1 VTTVEDPRVGRSRA
15 LILDAA
21 RKVFLAEGFHDA
33 TLERVA
39 AEAGLAKRTI
49 YNLYI
54 DKTTLFRETVL
65 SAIAIAASFTQTLTS
80 EFRAEKNAPLNLP
93 DVAVRL
99 AEATLLGP
107 AIALRRLVIMESV
120 RFPDLVDR
128 YRAGAPE
135 AVMTA
140 LSDAFARM
148 TEDGHLRPCDP
159 QVAAEHFA
167 FLIMGADL
175 DRGTFTGERA
185 LAARVRER
193 ALLGANAF
201 LRAYAPDVRD
211 GA

>member
-1 VTTVEDPRVGRSRA
+1 MWRSPKSAGPAAEDSSPDAAGPLPHSRAADDASVNRAPACASHPGCDDPRVVEARPGRPVS
-15 LILDAA
+15 
-21 RKVFLAEGFHDA
+21 
-33 TLERVA
+33 
-39 AEAGLAKRTI
+39 
-49 YNLYI
+49 
-54 DKTTLFRETVL
+54 
-65 SAIAIAASFTQTLTS
+65 
-80 EFRAEKNAPLNLP
+80 
-93 DVAVRL
+93 
-99 AEATLLGP
+99 
-107 AIALRRLVIMESV
+107 
-120 RFPDLVDR
+120 
-128 YRAGAPE
+128 RAGAPE